1 MIFFDIAIIVLT
13 FVMVLF
19 YLPRLGKS
27 MKRDRKL
34 CKVCNVDMLA
44 NTSTRSEVEKASREY
59 ARGTCDLCHAQNCR
73 DLNLDEVFTSNIKSN
88 INKRIKA
95 IIEWACDEKRTKL
108 TLTLFISSSII
119 GILPVFGLKYIILKV
134 AQLLF
139 LCLGWLIIIIKM
151 KKY

>member
-1 MIFFDIAIIVLT
+1 MN
-13 FVMVLF
+13 
-19 YLPRLGKS
+19 KS
-27 MKRDRKL
+27 FKRDRKL
-34 CKVCNVDMLA
+34 CKVCNIDMLA
-44 NTSTRSEVEKASREY
+44 NTSTRNEVERASREY

-88 INKRIKA
+88 IKKRVNSIM
-95 IIEWACDEKRTKL
+95 EWACSDKRSKL
-108 TLTLFISSSII
+108 SLILFISSSVI

-139 LCLGWLIIIIKM
+139 LCLGWLIVIVKM

>member
-19 YLPRLGKS
+19 YLPRLRKS

-44 NTSTRSEVEKASREY
+44 NTSTRSEVDRASREY

-73 DLNLDEVFTSNIKSN
+73 DLSLEEVFTSNTRSDIK
-88 INKRIKA
+88 KRVNSLIS
-95 IIEWACDEKRTKL
+95 WACDEKRTKL
-108 TLTLFISSSII
+108 TLILFISSSII
-119 GILPVFGLKYIILKV
+119 GILPVFGFKYIILKII
-134 AQLLF
+134 QLLL